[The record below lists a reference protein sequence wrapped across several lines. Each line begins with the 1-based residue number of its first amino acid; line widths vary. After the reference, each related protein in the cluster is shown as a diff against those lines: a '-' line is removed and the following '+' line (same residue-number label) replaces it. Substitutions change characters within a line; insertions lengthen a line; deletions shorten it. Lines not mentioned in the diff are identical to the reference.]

1 MRRATDIIR
10 GLRQTEKGTR
20 IAAYQQFVVDVAS
33 NANKVEIRQ
42 AVEQLFNVKVR
53 QVNTHTAH
61 GKWRRL
67 SVRWGK
73 RPDRKRAIVTLDK
86 GQKLELKG

>member
-1 MRRATDIIR
+1 MRRSTDIVR

-20 IAAYQQFVVDVAS
+20 IAAHQQFMVDVAS
-33 NANKVEIRQ
+33 DANKVEIRH
-42 AVEQLFNVKVR
+42 AVEELFHVKVHR
-53 QVNTHTAH
+53 VNTHTAH

-67 SVRWGK
+67 SARWGK